1 MGQGNLTSEQH
12 RSRPERAWFAIY
24 NEVFVIMGKLF
35 GTDGIRGVVNAGL
48 DADLAYKVGLA
59 TAVVLSSEKGVG
71 EKPLVTIGKDTRIS
85 GDLLKGSLIAGL
97 CTAGADVLDLGT
109 LPTPGVAWVTVDRGA
124 DAGIV
129 ISASHNPF
137 EHNGIKI
144 FNGQGFKLSDEL
156 EEKIEDIV
164 LFRYNNVPRKTH
176 GEIGRVSYIAPAA
189 SAEYISH
196 LVGTI
201 SSSLNGMRILVD
213 CANGAASATAA
224 RLFDRFLSLSTDV
237 INADPNGTNINDNCG
252 STHMDALA
260 AMVKAG
266 GYDIGIAFDGDADRC
281 LAVDELGNLID
292 GDQIMAA
299 CGSDLRER
307 GKLSGNTVV
316 ATVMSNIGL
325 HAFAREHHLN
335 LECTNVGDRNVL
347 ERMLEHGYSLGG
359 EQSGHMI
366 FLDYA
371 TTGDGE
377 LTALQILDLLF
388 RSGRKASELFN
399 RCKRYPQVLINIPV
413 ADADVKQQIMSAS
426 WLTEAIHTQE
436 EKLHGDGR
444 ILVRP
449 SGTEA
454 LIRVMVEAKEDGTA
468 LNIAQELADLIK
480 SMNF

>member
-1 MGQGNLTSEQH
+1 
-12 RSRPERAWFAIY
+12 
-24 NEVFVIMGKLF
+24 MGKLF

-59 TAVVLSSEKGVG
+59 AATVLAKSKGG
-71 EKPLVTIGKDTRIS
+71 KPLVTIGKDTRIS
-85 GDLLKGSLIAGL
+85 GDLLKGSLISGL

-109 LPTPGVAWVTVDRGA
+109 LPTPGVAWVTVDEEA

-144 FNGQGFKLSDEL
+144 FNGKGFKLSDEL

-164 LFRYNNVPRKTH
+164 LFGSNNVPMKTR
-176 GEIGRVSYIAPAA
+176 GDIGKVSYVAPKA
-189 SAEYISH
+189 SEDYIDH
-196 LVGTI
+196 LESTI
-201 SSSLNGMRILVD
+201 DSTLGGLRILVD

-224 RLFDRFLSLSTDV
+224 RLFDRFSKLRTDV
-237 INADPNGTNINDNCG
+237 INADPDGVNINDHCG

-266 GYDIGIAFDGDADRC
+266 GYDMGIAFDGDADRC

-299 CGSDLRER
+299 CGLDMKSKGRLPGD
-307 GKLSGNTVV
+307 TVV
-316 ATVMSNIGL
+316 ATVMSNLGF
-325 HAFAREHHLN
+325 HVYAKEHEMK
-335 LECTNVGDRNVL
+335 LECTDVGDRNVL
-347 ERMLEHGYSLGG
+347 ERMVEKGYALGG

-366 FLDYA
+366 FLDHA
-371 TTGDGE
+371 TTGDGQ
-377 LTALQILDLLF
+377 LTALQILALLKE
-388 RSGRKASELFN
+388 SGKKASEVFSA
-399 RCKRYPQVLINIPV
+399 CPRYPQVLINVPV
-413 ADADVKQQIMSAS
+413 ADNDVKKAAMAS
-426 WLTEAIHTQE
+426 PLLAQAVQREEEA
-436 EKLHGDGR
+436 LGDEGR

-454 LIRVMVEAKEDGTA
+454 LMRVMVEARSQET
-468 LNIAQELADLIK
+468 AQETAQRLADLIPEL
-480 SMNF
+480 

>member
-1 MGQGNLTSEQH
+1 
-12 RSRPERAWFAIY
+12 
-24 NEVFVIMGKLF
+24 MGKLF

-59 TAVVLSSEKGVG
+59 AAQVLARDKQPG

-97 CTAGADVLDLGT
+97 CTAGADVMDLGT
-109 LPTPGVAWVTVDRGA
+109 LPTPGVAWVTVDEGA

-164 LFRYNNVPRKTH
+164 LFAHNNVPRKT
-176 GEIGRVSYIAPAA
+176 GAEIGKVSYVAEKAA
-189 SAEYISH
+189 LDYIDH
-196 LVGTI
+196 LESTI
-201 SSSLNGMRILVD
+201 TSDLAGLRILVD
-213 CANGAASATAA
+213 CANGASYTTAA
-224 RLFDRFLSLSTDV
+224 RLFDRFPKLRTDV
-237 INADPNGTNINDNCG
+237 INADPDGVNINDKCG
-252 STHMDALA
+252 STHTDALA

-299 CGSDLRER
+299 CGLDLLQK
-307 GKLSGNTVV
+307 GKLSGETVV
-316 ATVMSNIGL
+316 ATVMSNLGL
-325 HAFAREHHLN
+325 HRFVKEHGMK

-347 ERMLEHGYSLGG
+347 ERMLAKGYAIGG

-366 FLDYA
+366 FLEHA

-377 LTALQILDLLF
+377 LTALQMLALLKE
-388 RSGRKASELFN
+388 SGKKASEVFGA
-399 RCKRYPQVLINIPV
+399 CPRYPQVLINIPV
-413 ADADVKQQIMSAS
+413 ANNDVKKAVMASAE
-426 WLTEAIHTQE
+426 LAQAVAGEE
-436 EKLHGDGR
+436 EKLGDEGR
-444 ILVRP
+444 VLVRP

-454 LIRVMVEAKEDGTA
+454 LMRVMVEAKTQQT
-468 LNIAQELADLIK
+468 AQEAAQRLADLIAK
-480 SMNF
+480 L

>member
-1 MGQGNLTSEQH
+1 
-12 RSRPERAWFAIY
+12 
-24 NEVFVIMGKLF
+24 MGKLF

-59 TAVVLSSEKGVG
+59 AATVLAKNKKEG

-97 CTAGADVLDLGT
+97 CTAGANVMDLGT
-109 LPTPGVAWVTVDRGA
+109 LPTPGVAWVTVDTKA

-156 EEKIEDIV
+156 EEKIEEIV
-164 LFRYNNVPRKTH
+164 LFGHNDVPRKTH
-176 GEIGRVSYIAPAA
+176 GEIGKVSYVAPKVSEDYIDHLA
-189 SAEYISH
+189 S
-196 LVGTI
+196 TI
-201 SSSLNGMRILVD
+201 HSDLGGLHILVD

-224 RLFDRFLSLSTDV
+224 RLFDRFDRLRTDV
-237 INADPNGTNINDNCG
+237 INADPDGVNINEKCG
-252 STHMDALA
+252 STHMDSLA

-266 GYDIGIAFDGDADRC
+266 GYDLGIAFDGDADRC
-281 LAVDELGNLID
+281 LAVDETGSFID

-299 CGSDLRER
+299 CGLDLKTR
-307 GKLSGNTVV
+307 GALSNNTIV

-325 HAFAREHHLN
+325 HSFAREHGLA

-347 ERMLEHGYSLGG
+347 ECMLEKGYVLGG

-366 FLDYA
+366 FLNYA

-377 LTALQILDLLF
+377 LTALQILDLLC
-388 RSGRKASELFN
+388 RSGKRASELFGA
-399 RCKRYPQVLINIPV
+399 CKRYPQELINV
-413 ADADVKQQIMSAS
+413 AVDGNDAKQRVMSAP
-426 WLTEAIHTQE
+426 WLKEAIA
-436 EKLHGDGR
+436 EKERTLNGEGR
-444 ILVRP
+444 ILIRP

-454 LIRVMVEAKEDGTA
+454 LVRVMVEAADDDTA
-468 LNIAQELADLIK
+468 RSVAADLADLIK
-480 SMNF
+480 TKEN

>member
-1 MGQGNLTSEQH
+1 
-12 RSRPERAWFAIY
+12 
-24 NEVFVIMGKLF
+24 MGKLF

-59 TAVVLSSEKGVG
+59 AAIVLSQGKKPG

-109 LPTPGVAWVTVDRGA
+109 LPTPGVAWVTVDEGA

-164 LFRYNNVPRKTH
+164 LFGHNNVPMKT
-176 GEIGRVSYIAPAA
+176 GGDIGKVSYVAPKA
-189 SAEYISH
+189 SEDYIDH
-196 LVGTI
+196 LESTI
-201 SSSLNGMRILVD
+201 DSTLGGLRILVD

-224 RLFDRFLSLSTDV
+224 RLFDRFSKLRTDV
-237 INADPNGTNINDNCG
+237 INADPDGININEKCG
-252 STHMDALA
+252 STHIDALS

-281 LAVDELGNLID
+281 LAVDENGVLID

-299 CGSDLRER
+299 CGLDMM
-307 GKLSGNTVV
+307 GKGALSGNTIV
-316 ATVMSNIGL
+316 ATVMSNLGL
-325 HAFAREHHLN
+325 HVYTKEHGMN
-335 LECTNVGDRNVL
+335 LECTSVGDRNVL
-347 ERMLEHGYSLGG
+347 ERMLEKGYKLGG

-371 TTGDGE
+371 TTGDGQ
-377 LTALQILDLLF
+377 LTALQMLALLKE
-388 RSGRKASELFN
+388 SGKKASELFGA
-399 RCKRYPQVLINIPV
+399 CPRYPQVLINIPV
-413 ADADVKQQIMSAS
+413 ADNDVKKAVMAS
-426 WLTEAIHTQE
+426 PLLAQAVEREEAALAGE
-436 EKLHGDGR
+436 GR
-444 ILVRP
+444 VLVRP

-454 LIRVMVEAKEDGTA
+454 LMRVMVEARTEDTA
-468 LNIAQELADLIK
+468 RTVASRLADLIAGL
-480 SMNF
+480 

>member
-1 MGQGNLTSEQH
+1 
-12 RSRPERAWFAIY
+12 
-24 NEVFVIMGKLF
+24 MGKLF

-59 TAVVLSSEKGVG
+59 AATVLARNKKNG

-109 LPTPGVAWVTVDRGA
+109 LPTPGVAWVTVDEKA

-129 ISASHNPF
+129 ISASHNPY

-156 EEKIEDIV
+156 EEKIEEIV
-164 LFRYNNVPRKTH
+164 LFSHNNVPRKTH
-176 GEIGRVSYIAPAA
+176 GEIGKVSYVAPKA
-189 SAEYISH
+189 SEDYIDH
-196 LVGTI
+196 LESTA
-201 SSSLNGMRILVD
+201 STDLNGLRILVD

-224 RLFDRFLSLSTDV
+224 RLFGRFPKLRTDV
-237 INADPNGTNINDNCG
+237 INADPDGININHKCG
-252 STHMDALA
+252 STHIDGLS

-266 GYDIGIAFDGDADRC
+266 GYDLGIAFDGDADRC
-281 LAVDELGNLID
+281 LAVDELGNLVD
-292 GDQIMAA
+292 GDQIMAV
-299 CGSDLRER
+299 CGKDMESR
-307 GKLSGNTVV
+307 GELPGNTIV

-325 HAFAREHHLN
+325 HAFAKEHGLC
-335 LECTNVGDRNVL
+335 LECTSVGDRNVL
-347 ERMLEHGYSLGG
+347 ERMLEKGYAIGG

-366 FLDYA
+366 FLRHA

-377 LTALQILDLLF
+377 LTALQILDLLH
-388 RSGRKASELFN
+388 RSGKKASELFGV
-399 RCKRYPQVLINIPV
+399 CKRYPQELINV
-413 ADADVKQQIMSAS
+413 AVSGNDAKQRVMAADWLKSAI
-426 WLTEAIHTQE
+426 EEQE
-436 EKLHGDGR
+436 RLLNGDGR

-454 LIRVMVEAKEDGTA
+454 LVRVMVEAQEDTVA
-468 LNIAQELADLIK
+468 RSVAETLANLIK
-480 SMNF
+480 SMENQE

>member
-1 MGQGNLTSEQH
+1 
-12 RSRPERAWFAIY
+12 
-24 NEVFVIMGKLF
+24 MGKLF

-59 TAVVLSSEKGVG
+59 AATVLAKGKKPG

-109 LPTPGVAWVTVDRGA
+109 LPTPGVAWVTVDEGA
-124 DAGIV
+124 DAGVV

-164 LFRYNNVPRKTH
+164 LFGHNDVPRKT
-176 GEIGRVSYIAPAA
+176 GAEIGKVSYVAPKA
-189 SAEYISH
+189 SEDYIDH
-196 LVGTI
+196 LESTI
-201 SSSLNGMRILVD
+201 DSTLGGLRILVD
-213 CANGAASATAA
+213 CANGAASTTAA
-224 RLFDRFLSLSTDV
+224 RLFDRFSKLRTDV
-237 INADPNGTNINDNCG
+237 INADPDGVNINEKCG
-252 STHMDALA
+252 STHIDGLA

-299 CGSDLRER
+299 CGLDMKAK
-307 GKLSGNTVV
+307 GKLPGDTVV
-316 ATVMSNIGL
+316 ATVMSNLGL
-325 HAFAREHHLN
+325 HIYTREQGMK
-335 LECTNVGDRNVL
+335 LECTDVGDRNVL
-347 ERMLEHGYSLGG
+347 ERMLEKGYAIGG

-366 FLDYA
+366 FLEHA
-371 TTGDGE
+371 TTGDGQ
-377 LTALQILDLLF
+377 LTALQMLALLKE
-388 RSGRKASELFN
+388 SGKKASELFGV
-399 RCKRYPQVLINIPV
+399 CPRYPQVLINIPV
-413 ADADVKQQIMSAS
+413 ADNDVKKAVMANPLLAQAVQRE
-426 WLTEAIHTQE
+426 EAALNGE
-436 EKLHGDGR
+436 GR

-454 LIRVMVEAKEDGTA
+454 LMRVMVEAKTEDLA
-468 LNIAQELADLIK
+468 REVARRLADLIEK
-480 SMNF
+480 M

>member
-1 MGQGNLTSEQH
+1 
-12 RSRPERAWFAIY
+12 
-24 NEVFVIMGKLF
+24 MGKLF

-59 TAVVLSSEKGVG
+59 AATVLAKDKAPG

-109 LPTPGVAWVTVDRGA
+109 LPTPGVAWVTVDEGA

-164 LFRYNNVPRKTH
+164 LFGHNNVPRKTG
-176 GEIGRVSYIAPAA
+176 GEIGKVSYVAPKA
-189 SAEYISH
+189 SEDYIDH
-196 LVGTI
+196 LESTI
-201 SSSLNGMRILVD
+201 DSTLGGLRILVD

-224 RLFDRFLSLSTDV
+224 RLFDRFSKLRTDV
-237 INADPNGTNINDNCG
+237 INADPDGVNINDRCG
-252 STHMDALA
+252 STHMDGLA

-266 GYDIGIAFDGDADRC
+266 GYDMGIAFDGDADRC

-299 CGSDLRER
+299 CGRDMMER
-307 GKLSGNTVV
+307 GKLPGNTVV
-316 ATVMSNIGL
+316 ATVMSNLGL
-325 HAFAREHHLN
+325 HVYAREQGMA
-335 LECTNVGDRNVL
+335 LECTSVGDRNVL
-347 ERMLEHGYSLGG
+347 ERMLEKGYRLGG

-366 FLDYA
+366 FLDHA

-377 LTALQILDLLF
+377 LTALQILALLKS
-388 RSGRKASELFN
+388 SGKKASEVFGGC
-399 RCKRYPQVLINIPV
+399 RRYPQVLLNIPV
-413 ADADVKQQIMSAS
+413 ADNDAKKAMMAS
-426 WLTEAIHTQE
+426 PVLAQAVEREEAA
-436 EKLHGDGR
+436 LDGAGR
-444 ILVRP
+444 VLVRP

-454 LIRVMVEAKEDGTA
+454 LMRVMVEAKSQED
-468 LNIAQELADLIK
+468 AQSVARRLADLIAEL
-480 SMNF
+480 

>member
-1 MGQGNLTSEQH
+1 
-12 RSRPERAWFAIY
+12 
-24 NEVFVIMGKLF
+24 MGKLF

-59 TAVVLSSEKGVG
+59 AATVLAKDKAPG

-109 LPTPGVAWVTVDRGA
+109 LPTPGVAWVTVDEGA

-164 LFRYNNVPRKTH
+164 LFGHNNVPMKTH
-176 GEIGRVSYIAPAA
+176 GEIGKVSYVAPKA
-189 SAEYISH
+189 SEDYIDH
-196 LVGTI
+196 LEATI
-201 SSSLNGMRILVD
+201 DSTLGGLRILVD

-224 RLFDRFLSLSTDV
+224 RLFDRFSKLRTDV
-237 INADPNGTNINDNCG
+237 INADPDGVNINDKCG
-252 STHMDALA
+252 STHIDGLA

-266 GYDIGIAFDGDADRC
+266 GYDLGLAFDGDADRC
-281 LAVDELGNLID
+281 LAVDEQGSLID

-299 CGSDLRER
+299 CGLDLKAK
-307 GKLSGNTVV
+307 GKLPGDTVV
-316 ATVMSNIGL
+316 ATVMSNLGL
-325 HAFAREHHLN
+325 HLYTKEQGMR
-335 LECTNVGDRNVL
+335 LECTDVGDRNVL
-347 ERMLEHGYSLGG
+347 ERMLEKGYALGG

-366 FLDYA
+366 FLEHA
-371 TTGDGE
+371 TTGDGQ
-377 LTALQILDLLF
+377 LTALQMLALLKE
-388 RSGRKASELFN
+388 SGKKASELFGA
-399 RCKRYPQVLINIPV
+399 CPRYPQVLINIPV
-413 ADADVKQQIMSAS
+413 ADNDVKKAVMAS
-426 WLTEAIHTQE
+426 PLLAQAIQREEAGLNGE
-436 EKLHGDGR
+436 GR
-444 ILVRP
+444 VLVRP

-454 LIRVMVEAKEDGTA
+454 LMRVMVEAKTEETA
-468 LNIAQELADLIK
+468 RATAQRLADLVATL
-480 SMNF
+480 